1 MEWLLII
8 VCSFVHIL
16 LKITQL
22 LFWVISL
29 LHSSVFLL
37 LLINAREWLKIFP
50 IGFSFSLMTFAEKLH
65 FSVYNLWLIWLN
77 RFEWLCDR
85 VARSLTPGY
94 ILFYSLPYFFSN
106 LLKNCGKSS
115 WIFSLHF
122 SSLHTLT
129 YIYIYIYILFFPGWE
144 EMSVC
149 VEQLKFKLFN
159 YFFINFLTIYT
170 IYDFFYI
177 YIYIFL
183 L

>member
-129 YIYIYIYILFFPGWE
+129 YIYIYIYIIFSGMRRNVSLRWAVKIQAFQLLFY
-144 EMSVC
+144 
-149 VEQLKFKLFN
+149 KFFN
-159 YFFINFLTIYT
+159 YIYYIWFLLH
-170 IYDFFYI
+170 I